1 MTGLLEHA
9 VTAVVCGSDPL
20 ALGAVRA
27 ARRQGL
33 HVPLDLSVVGF
44 DDSRLMAV
52 VDPPLTTIRQPVRH
66 IALTAVEALVR
77 QLDGAPPD
85 AYEVLIDP
93 ELIVR
98 ESTGPAPGKLRKERP
113 AR

>member
-1 MTGLLEHA
+1 MT
-9 VTAVVCGSDPL
+9 
-20 ALGAVRA
+20 
-27 ARRQGL
+27 
-33 HVPLDLSVVGF
+33 VPLIEAHALTKRFGPFGSLLSRVNFGKLC
-44 DDSRLMAV
+44 R
-52 VDPPLTTIRQPVRH
+52 PLGQVSTTIRQPVRH